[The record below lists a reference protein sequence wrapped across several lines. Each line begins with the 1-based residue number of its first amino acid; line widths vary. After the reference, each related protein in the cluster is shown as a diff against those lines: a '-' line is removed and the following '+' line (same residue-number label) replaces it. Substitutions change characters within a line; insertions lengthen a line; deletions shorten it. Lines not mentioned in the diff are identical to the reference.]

1 MTSPLSHKYEN
12 YSEPGWL
19 RGDLHSKNNVSKY
32 KQPLI
37 LFCKLINNCSQFL
50 RIMLFFPSHFSN
62 DIYESLNVIS
72 GDEFFLQKSLGSRDT
87 MVTY

>member
-50 RIMLFFPSHFSN
+50 RIGCAIFSFSFFKLY
-62 DIYESLNVIS
+62 I
-72 GDEFFLQKSLGSRDT
+72 
-87 MVTY
+87 

>member
-62 DIYESLNVIS
+62 DIYECLNVIS
-72 GDEFFLQKSLGSRDT
+72 GDEFFLKKSLGSSGDLLT
-87 MVTY
+87 